1 MTRGDGQRSGGN
13 NGNGHNH
20 AASTVTPIEPAL
32 FIDEPDELDW
42 SDSADVV
49 VVGWGAAGACAAI
62 EAREQGASVIVID
75 RFEGGGASAL
85 SGGVV
90 YAGGGTPYQRQ
101 AGFHDSPEAM
111 FDYLRREVNG
121 VIRDDTLM
129 RFCQDSAANL
139 AWLEQQGARYGATMP
154 DHKTSYPPDGV
165 YLYYS
170 GNEMVQ
176 AYRGHFAPAPR
187 GHRTVAHGQSGATLY
202 AALRASTV
210 RAGARTV
217 LQSTVRRL
225 IRERASGRVLGV
237 EVWQLPPAHPETLR
251 HAKLNRLANRWRNY
265 RAAKAEAWR
274 REAAQIEREHAKPRL
289 IRAHRAVVLST
300 GGFVYNRQ
308 MIREH
313 APRYARGWKNGH
325 AGCDGSGIRLGLSA
339 GARAERLD
347 SVSAWRFIT
356 PPYAWPKA
364 MVVNAHGE
372 RFCNE
377 EVYGATLGHE
387 MVEKQGGRAWLVFDA
402 RLRTEA
408 LRQCLFG
415 GLWAFQAL
423 PALAMMLFGAK
434 RGRRIEQLARRIG
447 ADQTSLAHTLAQY
460 NAAARG
466 ECGDPF
472 GKSPEMRQVLA
483 HRPFYAIDLSIGA
496 RLFPLATI
504 TTGGLAVN
512 ENDGHVRDADGADL
526 PGLFAAGRTA
536 IGLPSSRY
544 MSGTSLADCV
554 FSGRRAGRAAA
565 REPLPTNVAHPQ
577 STQCSHEAQEQRW
590 DV

>member
-1 MTRGDGQRSGGN
+1 VT
-13 NGNGHNH
+13 H
-20 AASTVTPIEPAL
+20 AATSVPGTVTPIEAERLVDDPGE
-32 FIDEPDELDW
+32 IDWNDA
-42 SDSADVV
+42 ADVV

-62 EAREQGASVIVID
+62 EARANGASVIVID

-90 YAGGGTPYQRQ
+90 YAGGGTPYQQQ
-101 AGFHDSPEAM
+101 AGFKDSPEAM

-121 VIRDDTLM
+121 VVSDDTLM
-129 RFCQDSAANL
+129 HFCHDSAGNL

-154 DHKTSYPPDGV
+154 RHKTSYPADGV

-170 GNEMVQ
+170 GNEVVQ
-176 AYRGHFAPAPR
+176 AYGGNYAPAPR
-187 GHRTVAHGQSGATLY
+187 GHRTVARGQSGATLY
-202 AALRASTV
+202 AALQASTL
-210 RAGARTV
+210 RAGARPL
-217 LQSTVRRL
+217 LQASVRRM
-225 IRERASGRVLGV
+225 IRQRGTGRVLGV
-237 EVWQLPPAHPETLR
+237 EVWQLPPGHPQTLR

-274 REAAQIEREHAKPRL
+274 RQAAQIEREYAQPRL
-289 IRAHRAVVLST
+289 IRAGRAVVLAA
-300 GGFVYNRQ
+300 GGFIFNRQ
-308 MIREH
+308 MVKEH
-313 APRYARGWKNGH
+313 APQYARGWKNGH
-325 AGCDGSGIRLGLSA
+325 AGCDGSGIRLGLSV
-339 GARAERLD
+339 GAQADRLN

-356 PPYAWPKA
+356 PPYAWPRA
-364 MVVNAHGE
+364 MVVNTRGE

-402 RLRTEA
+402 RLRNEA
-408 LRQCLFG
+408 LRECLFG

-423 PALAMMLFGAK
+423 PALAMMLLGAK
-434 RGRRIEQLARRIG
+434 RGRTVEQLAQRIG
-447 ADQTSLAHTLAQY
+447 ADPGTLLQTLAQY

-472 GKSPEMRQVLA
+472 GKSPEMRAVLA
-483 HRPFYAIDLSIGA
+483 HGPFYAIDLSIGA
-496 RLFPLATI
+496 PLFPLATI

-512 ENDGHVRDADGADL
+512 EADGHVRDLNGDDM

-536 IGLPSSRY
+536 IGIPSSRY

-565 REPLPTNVAHPQ
+565 
-577 STQCSHEAQEQRW
+577 HESQ
-590 DV
+590 